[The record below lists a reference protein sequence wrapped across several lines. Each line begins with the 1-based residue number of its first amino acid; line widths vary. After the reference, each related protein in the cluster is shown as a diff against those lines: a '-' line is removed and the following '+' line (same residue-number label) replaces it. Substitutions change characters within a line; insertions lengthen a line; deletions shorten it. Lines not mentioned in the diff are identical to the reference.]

1 MQYLNNDSGRPMCSE
16 MDTGHESAPRRT
28 SRNTSAV
35 AARGRF
41 SARGRSADK
50 ERGAA
55 IVEFALVAVVLF
67 VIIFGLIEG
76 GLLVRAR
83 NAVRSAA
90 DEGARRGSIAAS
102 QETAD
107 WQILQQLRVRGALS
121 SSRINYVVV
130 FAAEDSTATPNA
142 TCLAGI
148 PMADVCNV
156 YEREEFELP
165 SSSFGCIDAN
175 LDSNWCPTDRA
186 QDSAGFE
193 YIGVYI
199 NASYKG
205 LTGVFRF
212 IDRDPDDEID
222 GDVGL
227 ESVSVLPFEGS
238 GGI

>member
-1 MQYLNNDSGRPMCSE
+1 MCSE
-16 MDTGHESAPRRT
+16 MVMGQHTARRRSNTANSLRAAGGTRLRLSRAP
-28 SRNTSAV
+28 
-35 AARGRF
+35 
-41 SARGRSADK
+41 K

-55 IVEFALVAVVLF
+55 IVEFALVSVVLF
-67 VIIFGLIEG
+67 IIIFGLIEG

-83 NAVRSAA
+83 NSVRSAA
-90 DEGARRGSIAAS
+90 DEGARRGAIAAD
-102 QETAD
+102 QQTAD

-130 FAAEDSTATPNA
+130 FAAEDSTDTP
-142 TCLAGI
+142 TSGCLAGI
-148 PMADVCNV
+148 PETDVCNV

-165 SSSFGCIDAN
+165 SSSFGCLDGN
-175 LDSNWCPTDRA
+175 LDANWCPSDRA
-186 QDSAGFE
+186 QDTAGFE

-205 LTGVFRF
+205 LTGVFGF
-212 IDRDPDDEID
+212 IDRDGSVPD

-227 ESVSVLPFEGS
+227 EAVSVLPLEGS

>member
-1 MQYLNNDSGRPMCSE
+1 MCSE
-16 MDTGHESAPRRT
+16 MDIGHEPAAGRTASGTNATPALRR
-28 SRNTSAV
+28 V
-35 AARGRF
+35 HAR
-41 SARGRSADK
+41 ARDAHK

-67 VIIFGLIEG
+67 IIIFGLIEG

-90 DEGARRGSIAAS
+90 DEGARRGAIAAN
-102 QETAD
+102 QESAD

-130 FAAEDSTATPNA
+130 FAAEDSTDTPNA

-148 PMADVCNV
+148 PMTDVCNV

-186 QDSAGFE
+186 QDSAAFE

-212 IDRDPDDEID
+212 IDRGDDEVD

-227 ESVSVLPFEGS
+227 ESVSVLPLEGS

>member
-1 MQYLNNDSGRPMCSE
+1 MCSE
-16 MDTGHESAPRRT
+16 MDRGHESAGGHPT
-28 SRNTSAV
+28 SSTDAKPAV
-35 AARGRF
+35 GRVPQRARG
-41 SARGRSADK
+41 AHN

-67 VIIFGLIEG
+67 IIIFGLIEG

-90 DEGARRGSIAAS
+90 DEGARRGAIAAN
-102 QETAD
+102 QESAD
-107 WQILQQLRVRGALS
+107 WQILQQLRVRGALT

-130 FAAEDSTATPNA
+130 FAARDSTDTPTA
-142 TCLAGI
+142 TCLAGT
-148 PMADVCNV
+148 PVTDVCNV

-165 SSSFGCIDAN
+165 SSSFGCTDPN
-175 LDSNWCPTDRA
+175 LDANWCPTDRA
-186 QDSAGFE
+186 QDSAAFE

-199 NASYKG
+199 NATYKG
-205 LTGVFRF
+205 LTGVFRV
-212 IDRDPDDEID
+212 IDRGDAEID

-227 ESVSVLPFEGS
+227 ESVSVLPLEGS